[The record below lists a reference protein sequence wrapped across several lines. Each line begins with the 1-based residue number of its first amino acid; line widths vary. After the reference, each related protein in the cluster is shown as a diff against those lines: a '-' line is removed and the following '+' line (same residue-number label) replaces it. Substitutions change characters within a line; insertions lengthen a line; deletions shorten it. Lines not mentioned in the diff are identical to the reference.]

1 MSDRPLLRRVADQAL
16 RAYGAG
22 ELRRHWGDGI
32 LMLGLLEAG
41 DALGEERYAQGT
53 RRWLD
58 AQLAEGVNL
67 ADGATWDWGALPL
80 PALALY
86 RRTREERYL
95 ALARQ
100 VCEHIATKARRTA
113 DGAVV
118 THAGRPQLWVDSMY
132 FTAPGLVWT
141 AAVTGEQR
149 YVEEAPREI
158 EVHARHLLDASTGL
172 FYHMWDEES
181 RQHSPCPWARG
192 NAWAALATLEVL
204 NALPQDHPRRLPLA
218 EMLRRQ
224 MEAVLR
230 LQDASGLWHTV
241 LDRSDSYLETSCA
254 AMFAL
259 AIVVGVHGGPD
270 GCGLLQGTWL
280 PAEMLASARRAWE
293 GVRAQVTP
301 EGRVTGVSAGT
312 PPGDFETYQR
322 VPLGSQTFG
331 TGFVLLAG
339 IETDRRGG
347 G

>member
-1 MSDRPLLRRVADQAL
+1 MSNDPLLRRVADEAL

-22 ELRRHWGDGI
+22 ELPRHWGDGI
-32 LMLGLLEAG
+32 LMLGLLEAA
-41 DALGEERYAQGT
+41 DALGEERYAEGA

-58 AQLAEGVNL
+58 AHLAEGVNL
-67 ADGATWDWGALPL
+67 AEGATWDWGALPL

-86 RRTREERYL
+86 RRTREDRYL
-95 ALARQ
+95 AVARQ
-100 VCEHIATKARRTA
+100 VCEHITTKARRTA

-132 FTAPGLVWT
+132 FTAPALVRT

-149 YVEEAPREI
+149 YVEEALREL

-172 FYHMWDEES
+172 FRHMWDEES
-181 RQHSPCPWARG
+181 NQRSPCPWARG

-204 NALPQDHPRRLPLA
+204 NALPQGHPKRAPLA
-218 EMLRRQ
+218 DMLRRQ
-224 MEAVLR
+224 MEAVVR
-230 LQDASGLWHTV
+230 LQHASGLWHTV
-241 LDRSDSYLETSCA
+241 LDRPDSYLETSCA

-259 AIVVGVHGGPD
+259 AIVNGVHTGAPEGA
-270 GCGLLQGTWL
+270 WL
-280 PAEMLASARRAWE
+280 PAEMLASALRAWD

-312 PPGDFETYQR
+312 PPGDFETYQK

-339 IETDRRGG
+339 IEMDRGG
-347 G
+347 SG

>member
-1 MSDRPLLRRVADQAL
+1 MSDKSLLRRVAGEAL

-22 ELRRHWGDGI
+22 ELSRHWGDGI
-32 LMLGLLEAG
+32 LMLGLLEAA
-41 DALGEERYAQGT
+41 DALGEERYAQGA
-53 RRWLD
+53 RHWLD
-58 AQLAEGVNL
+58 AHLAEGVNL

-149 YVEEAPREI
+149 YVEEALREVD
-158 EVHARHLLDASTGL
+158 VHARHLLDASTGL
-172 FYHMWDEES
+172 FCHMWDEES
-181 RQHSPCPWARG
+181 GQRSPCPWARG
-192 NAWAALATLEVL
+192 NAWAALATLEVV
-204 NALPQDHPRRLPLA
+204 NALPQNHPRRSPLA
-218 EMLRRQ
+218 DMLRRQ

-241 LDRSDSYLETSCA
+241 LDRPDSYLETSCA

-259 AIVVGVHGGPD
+259 AIVSGVHAGVPQGG
-270 GCGLLQGTWL
+270 WL
-280 PAEMLASARRAWE
+280 PAEMLASARRAWD

-312 PPGDFETYQR
+312 PPGDLETYQK

-339 IETDRRGG
+339 IEIDRRGG

>member
-1 MSDRPLLRRVADQAL
+1 MSDRPLLRRVADEAL
-16 RAYGAG
+16 RAHGAG
-22 ELRRHWGDGI
+22 ELPRHWGDGI
-32 LMLGLLEAG
+32 LMLGLLETA
-41 DALGEERYAQGT
+41 DALDEERYAQQA

-58 AQLAEGVNL
+58 VQVAEGVNL
-67 ADGATWDWGALPL
+67 AEGATWDWGALPL

-86 RRTREERYL
+86 RRTREEQYL

-132 FTAPGLVWT
+132 FTAPALVRT
-141 AAVTGEQR
+141 AAVTGEER
-149 YVEEAPREI
+149 YVEEALHEI
-158 EVHARHLLDASTGL
+158 EVHARHLLDTSTSL
-172 FYHMWDEES
+172 FRHMWDEES
-181 RQHSPCPWARG
+181 GQRSPCPWARG

-204 NALPQDHPRRLPLA
+204 NALPHEHAQRAPLA

-241 LDRSDSYLETSCA
+241 LDRPDSYLETSCA

-259 AIVVGVHGGPD
+259 AIVVGVRAGPPGG
-270 GCGLLQGTWL
+270 GWL
-280 PAEMLASARRAWE
+280 PADMLASARRAWD

-312 PPGDFETYQR
+312 PPGEFETYQR
-322 VPLGSQTFG
+322 VPLGSQTFA
-331 TGFVLLAG
+331 TGLVLLAG

>member
-1 MSDRPLLRRVADQAL
+1 MSDKSLLRRVADEAL

-22 ELRRHWGDGI
+22 ELPRHWGDGI
-32 LMLGLLEAG
+32 LMLGLLEAA
-41 DALGEERYAQGT
+41 DALGEERYAQGA

-58 AQLAEGVNL
+58 AHLAEGVNL

-86 RRTREERYL
+86 RRSREEPYL
-95 ALARQ
+95 AVARQ
-100 VCEHIATKARRTA
+100 VCEHITTKARRTA

-149 YVEEAPREI
+149 YVDEALREV
-158 EVHARHLLDASTGL
+158 EVHASHLLDASTGL
-172 FYHMWDEES
+172 FRHMWDEES
-181 RQHSPCPWARG
+181 GQRSPCPWARG
-192 NAWAALATLEVL
+192 NAWAALATLEVV
-204 NALPQDHPRRLPLA
+204 NALPPDHPRRASLA

-224 MEAVLR
+224 MEAVVR

-241 LDRSDSYLETSCA
+241 LDRPDSYLETSCA

-259 AIVVGVHGGPD
+259 AILRDVHGGVP
-270 GCGLLQGTWL
+270 QGGWL
-280 PAEMLASARRAWE
+280 PAEMLASARRAWD

-312 PPGDFETYQR
+312 PPGDLETYQR

-339 IETDRRGG
+339 IEMDRRGG

>member
-1 MSDRPLLRRVADQAL
+1 MSDRLLRRVADEAL

-22 ELRRHWGDGI
+22 ELPRHWGDGI
-32 LMLGLLEAG
+32 LMLGLLEAA
-41 DALGEERYAQGT
+41 DALGEERYAQGA

-67 ADGATWDWGALPL
+67 AEGATWDWGALPL

-86 RRTREERYL
+86 RRSREEPYL

-100 VCEHIATKARRTA
+100 VCEHITTGARRTP
-113 DGAVV
+113 DGAVL

-132 FTAPGLVWT
+132 FTAPTLVRT

-149 YVEEAPREI
+149 YVEEALREV

-172 FYHMWDEES
+172 FSHMWDEES
-181 RQHSPCPWARG
+181 GQRSPCPWARG
-192 NAWAALATLEVL
+192 NAWATLATLEVL
-204 NALPQDHPRRLPLA
+204 NALPQDHPRRPPLA
-218 EMLRRQ
+218 EMFRRQ
-224 MEAVLR
+224 MDAVVR
-230 LQDASGLWHTV
+230 LQDASGLWHAV
-241 LDRSDSYLETSCA
+241 LDRPDSYLETSCA

-259 AIVVGVHGGPD
+259 AIVGGVQGGPD
-270 GCGLLQGTWL
+270 GRSLLQGGWL
-280 PAEMLASARRAWE
+280 PADMLASARRAWD
-293 GVRAQVTP
+293 GVQAQVTP

-312 PPGDFETYQR
+312 PPGDFETYRR

-339 IETDRRGG
+339 IEMDRRAGS
-347 G
+347 

>member
-1 MSDRPLLRRVADQAL
+1 MSDRPLLRRVADEAL
-16 RAYGAG
+16 RAHEAG
-22 ELRRHWGDGI
+22 ELPRHWGDGI
-32 LMLGLLEAG
+32 LMLGLLQAA
-41 DALGEERYAQGT
+41 DALGEERYAQDA

-58 AQLAEGVNL
+58 AHLAEGVNL
-67 ADGATWDWGALPL
+67 AEGATWDWGALPL

-86 RRTREERYL
+86 RRSGEERYL

-100 VCEHIATKARRTA
+100 VCEHVATKARRTA

-132 FTAPGLVWT
+132 FTAPALVRT

-149 YVEEAPREI
+149 YVEEAAREV

-172 FYHMWDEES
+172 FRHMWDEES
-181 RQHSPCPWARG
+181 GQLSPCPWARG

-204 NALPQDHPRRLPLA
+204 NALPPNHPRRAPLA
-218 EMLRRQ
+218 ETFRRQ

-241 LDRSDSYLETSCA
+241 LDRPDSYLETSCA

-259 AIVVGVHGGPD
+259 AIVVGVHAGG
-270 GCGLLQGTWL
+270 WL
-280 PAEMLASARRAWE
+280 PAEMLASARRAWD
-293 GVRAQVTP
+293 GVQAQLTP

-312 PPGDFETYQR
+312 PPGDFETYQK

-339 IETDRRGG
+339 IEMDRRGG
-347 G
+347 

>member
-1 MSDRPLLRRVADQAL
+1 MSDRPLLRRVADEAL

-22 ELRRHWGDGI
+22 ELARHWGDGI
-32 LMLGLLEAG
+32 LMLGLLEAA
-41 DALGEERYAQGT
+41 DALGEERYAQGA

-67 ADGATWDWGALPL
+67 AEGATWDWGALPL
-80 PALALY
+80 PTLALY
-86 RRTREERYL
+86 RRTREEPYL

-100 VCEHIATKARRTA
+100 VCEHITTRARRTA

-132 FTAPGLVWT
+132 FTAPALIRT
-141 AAVTGEQR
+141 AAVTDEQR
-149 YVEEAPREI
+149 YVDEAVREL

-172 FYHMWDEES
+172 FRHMWDEES
-181 RQHSPCPWARG
+181 GQRSPCPWARG
-192 NAWAALATLEVL
+192 NAWAALATLELL
-204 NALPQDHPRRLPLA
+204 NALPQDHPRRVPLA

-224 MEAVLR
+224 MEAVVR

-241 LDRSDSYLETSCA
+241 LDRPDSYLETSCA

-259 AIVVGVHGGPD
+259 AIMGGVQANPPQGG
-270 GCGLLQGTWL
+270 WL
-280 PAEMLASARRAWE
+280 PSDMLASARRAWD
-293 GVRAQVTP
+293 GVQEQVTP

-339 IETDRRGG
+339 IEMDRRGRG
-347 G
+347 

>member
-1 MSDRPLLRRVADQAL
+1 MSERPLLHLGADEAL

-22 ELRRHWGDGI
+22 ELARHWGDGI
-32 LMLGLLEAG
+32 LMLGLLEAA
-41 DALGEERYAQGT
+41 DALGEERYAQGA

-67 ADGATWDWGALPL
+67 AEGATWDWGALPL
-80 PALALY
+80 PAIALY
-86 RRTREERYL
+86 RRTREEPYL

-100 VCEHIATKARRTA
+100 VCEHITTRARRTA

-132 FTAPGLVWT
+132 FTAPALIRT

-149 YVEEAPREI
+149 YVEEAAREL

-172 FYHMWDEES
+172 FRHMWDEES
-181 RQHSPCPWARG
+181 GQRSPCPWARG
-192 NAWAALATLEVL
+192 NAWAALATLELL
-204 NALPQDHPRRLPLA
+204 NALPQDHPRRVPLA

-224 MEAVLR
+224 MEAVVR

-241 LDRSDSYLETSCA
+241 LDRPDSYLETSCA

-259 AIVVGVHGGPD
+259 AILRGVQGG
-270 GCGLLQGTWL
+270 WL
-280 PAEMLASARRAWE
+280 PAEMLASARRAWD

-339 IETDRRGG
+339 IEMDRRGG

>member
-1 MSDRPLLRRVADQAL
+1 MSDESLLRRVADEAL

-22 ELRRHWGDGI
+22 ELPRHWGDGI
-32 LMLGLLEAG
+32 LMLGLLEAA
-41 DALGEERYAQGT
+41 DALGEERYAQGA

-58 AQLAEGVNL
+58 AHLAEGVNL
-67 ADGATWDWGALPL
+67 AEGATWDWGALPL

-86 RRTREERYL
+86 RRTREEPYL
-95 ALARQ
+95 AFARR
-100 VCEHIATKARRTA
+100 VCEHITARARRTA

-132 FTAPGLVWT
+132 FTAPALLRT
-141 AAVTGEQR
+141 AALTGEQP
-149 YVEEAPREI
+149 YVEEAAHEL
-158 EVHARHLLDASTGL
+158 EAHARHLLDASTGL
-172 FYHMWDEES
+172 FRHMWDEES
-181 RQHSPCPWARG
+181 GQRSPCPWARG
-192 NAWAALATLEVL
+192 NAWAALATLEVM
-204 NALPQDHPRRLPLA
+204 NALPQGHPRRPPLA
-218 EMLRRQ
+218 EMFRRQ
-224 MEAVLR
+224 MQTVAR

-241 LDRSDSYLETSCA
+241 LDRPDSYLETSCA

-259 AIVVGVHGGPD
+259 AIVGGVQAG
-270 GCGLLQGTWL
+270 WL
-280 PAEMLASARRAWE
+280 PAEMLTSACRAWD
-293 GVRAQVTP
+293 GVHAQVTP

-339 IETDRRGG
+339 IEMARQGG

>member
-32 LMLGLLEAG
+32 LMLGLLEAA

-86 RRTREERYL
+86 RRTREEPYL

-100 VCEHIATKARRTA
+100 VCEHITTRARRTA

-132 FTAPGLVWT
+132 FTAPALIRT

-149 YVEEAPREI
+149 YVEEAAREL

-172 FYHMWDEES
+172 FRHMWDEES
-181 RQHSPCPWARG
+181 GQRSPCPWARG
-192 NAWAALATLEVL
+192 NAWAALATLELL
-204 NALPQDHPRRLPLA
+204 NALPQDHPRRVPLA

-224 MEAVLR
+224 MEAVVR

-241 LDRSDSYLETSCA
+241 LDRPDSYLETSCA

-259 AIVVGVHGGPD
+259 AILRGVQGG
-270 GCGLLQGTWL
+270 WL
-280 PAEMLASARRAWE
+280 PAEMLASARRAWD

-339 IETDRRGG
+339 IEMDRRGG

>member
-1 MSDRPLLRRVADQAL
+1 MSNTQLLRRVADEAL
-16 RAYGAG
+16 RAHEAG
-22 ELRRHWGDGI
+22 ELPRHWGDAI
-32 LMLGLLEAG
+32 LMLGLLETA
-41 DALGEERYAQGT
+41 DALGEERYAEGS

-67 ADGATWDWGALPL
+67 AEGATWDWGALPL

-86 RRTREERYL
+86 RRTGEDQYL
-95 ALARQ
+95 ALAHQ
-100 VCEHIATKARRTA
+100 VCGHITIKARRTA

-132 FTAPGLVWT
+132 FTAPALVRT
-141 AAVTGEQR
+141 AAATGESR
-149 YVEEAPREI
+149 YVNEALQEI
-158 EVHARHLLDASTGL
+158 QVHARHLLEPSTGL
-172 FYHMWDEES
+172 FHHMWDEES
-181 RQHSPCPWARG
+181 SQRSPCPWARG

-204 NALPQDHPRRLPLA
+204 DALAEDHPQRQPLA
-218 EMLRRQ
+218 DMFRRQ

-241 LDRSDSYLETSCA
+241 LDRPDSYLETSCA
-254 AMFAL
+254 ATFAL
-259 AIVVGVHGGPD
+259 AIVGGVHA
-270 GCGLLQGTWL
+270 GLLGGGWL

-301 EGRVTGVSAGT
+301 EGRITGVSAGT
-312 PPGDFETYQR
+312 PPGDFETYQK

-339 IETDRRGG
+339 TEMDRRGG

>member
-1 MSDRPLLRRVADQAL
+1 MSDRPLLHLVADEAL

-22 ELRRHWGDGI
+22 ELPRHWGDGI
-32 LMLGLLEAG
+32 LMLGLLEAA
-41 DALGEERYAQGT
+41 DALGEERYAQGA

-67 ADGATWDWGALPL
+67 AEGATWDWGALPL

-86 RRTREERYL
+86 RRTREEPYL

-100 VCEHIATKARRTA
+100 VCEHITTRARRTA

-132 FTAPGLVWT
+132 FTAPALLRT

-149 YVEEAPREI
+149 YVEEAVHEL

-172 FYHMWDEES
+172 FRHMWDEES
-181 RQHSPCPWARG
+181 GQRSPCPWARG
-192 NAWAALATLEVL
+192 NGWAALATLEVV
-204 NALPQDHPRRLPLA
+204 NALPQDHPRRPPLA

-224 MEAVLR
+224 MEAVVR

-241 LDRSDSYLETSCA
+241 LDRPDSYLETSCA

-259 AIVVGVHGGPD
+259 AIVGGVQADPPQGG
-270 GCGLLQGTWL
+270 WL
-280 PAEMLASARRAWE
+280 PADMLTWARRAWD

-331 TGFVLLAG
+331 TGFVLLAA
-339 IETDRRGG
+339 IEIERHGRG
-347 G
+347 

>member
-1 MSDRPLLRRVADQAL
+1 MSDRPLLRRVADEAL
-16 RAYGAG
+16 RAYEAG
-22 ELRRHWGDGI
+22 ELPRHWGDGI
-32 LMLGLLEAG
+32 LMLGLLEAA
-41 DALGEERYAQGT
+41 DALGEERYAQDA

-58 AQLAEGVNL
+58 AHLAEGVNL
-67 ADGATWDWGALPL
+67 AEGATWDWGALPL

-86 RRTREERYL
+86 QRSGEERYL

-113 DGAVV
+113 EGAVV

-132 FTAPGLVWT
+132 FTTPALVRT

-149 YVEEAPREI
+149 YVEEARREV

-172 FYHMWDEES
+172 FRHMWDEES
-181 RQHSPCPWARG
+181 DQLSPCPWARG

-204 NALPQDHPRRLPLA
+204 NALPQDHLRRPPLA

-224 MEAVLR
+224 METVLR

-241 LDRSDSYLETSCA
+241 LDRPDSYLETSCA

-259 AIVVGVHGGPD
+259 AIVVGVHAGG
-270 GCGLLQGTWL
+270 WL
-280 PAEMLASARRAWE
+280 PAEMLASARRAWD
-293 GVRAQVTP
+293 GVQAQLTP

-312 PPGDFETYQR
+312 PPGDFETYQK

-339 IETDRRGG
+339 IEIDRRGG
-347 G
+347 

>member
-1 MSDRPLLRRVADQAL
+1 MSDRPLLRRVAGEAL

-22 ELRRHWGDGI
+22 ELPRHWGDGI
-32 LMLGLLEAG
+32 LILGLLEAA
-41 DALGEERYAQGT
+41 DALGEERYALGA

-58 AQLAEGVNL
+58 SHLAEGVNL

-86 RRTREERYL
+86 RRSREEPYL
-95 ALARQ
+95 AVARQ
-100 VCEHIATKARRTA
+100 VCEHITTKARRTA

-141 AAVTGEQR
+141 AAVTGDQR
-149 YVEEAPREI
+149 YVEEALHEV

-172 FYHMWDEES
+172 FRHMWDEES
-181 RQHSPCPWARG
+181 GQLSPCPWARG
-192 NAWAALATLEVL
+192 NAWAALATLEIL

-241 LDRSDSYLETSCA
+241 LDRPDSYLETSCA

-259 AIVVGVHGGPD
+259 AILRGVHGGVP
-270 GCGLLQGTWL
+270 QGGWL

-293 GVRAQVTP
+293 GVRAQVTAQ
-301 EGRVTGVSAGT
+301 GRVTGVSAGT
-312 PPGDFETYQR
+312 PPGDLETYQK

-339 IETDRRGG
+339 IEMDRQGG

>member
-1 MSDRPLLRRVADQAL
+1 MSDRPLLRQVADEAL

-22 ELRRHWGDGI
+22 ELPRHWGDGI
-32 LMLGLLEAG
+32 LMLGLLEAA
-41 DALGEERYAQGT
+41 DALGEERYAQGA

-58 AQLAEGVNL
+58 SHLAEGVNL
-67 ADGATWDWGALPL
+67 AEGATWDWGALPL

-86 RRTREERYL
+86 RRTRDERYL

-100 VCEHIATKARRTA
+100 VCEHIAAKARRTA

-132 FTAPGLVWT
+132 FTAPALVRT

-149 YVEEAPREI
+149 YVEEALREV

-172 FYHMWDEES
+172 FRHMWDEENDQ
-181 RQHSPCPWARG
+181 RSPCPWARG

-204 NALPQDHPRRLPLA
+204 NALPQDHPRRPPLA

-224 MEAVLR
+224 MGAVLR

-241 LDRSDSYLETSCA
+241 LDRPDSYLETSCA

-259 AIVVGVHGGPD
+259 AIVGGVHAGPPEGG
-270 GCGLLQGTWL
+270 WL
-280 PAEMLASARRAWE
+280 PADMLASARRAWE

-312 PPGDFETYQR
+312 PPGDFETYQK

-339 IETDRRGG
+339 IEMDREGG
-347 G
+347 V

>member
-1 MSDRPLLRRVADQAL
+1 MSNDQLLHRVADEAL
-16 RAYGAG
+16 RAHEAG
-22 ELRRHWGDGI
+22 ELPRHWGDGI
-32 LMLGLLEAG
+32 LMLGLLEAA
-41 DALGEERYAQGT
+41 DALGEERYAQSA

-58 AQLAEGVNL
+58 AQLTEGVNL
-67 ADGATWDWGALPL
+67 AEGATWDWGALPL

-86 RRTREERYL
+86 RRTREEQYL

-100 VCEHIATKARRTA
+100 VCEHITTKARRTA

-132 FTAPGLVWT
+132 FTAPALVRT
-141 AAVTGEQR
+141 AAVTGQQR
-149 YVEEAPREI
+149 YVEESLHEI

-172 FYHMWDEES
+172 FRHMWDEES
-181 RQHSPCPWARG
+181 GQRSPCPWARG

-204 NALPQDHPRRLPLA
+204 NALPQDHPKRASLA
-218 EMLRRQ
+218 DMLRRQ
-224 MEAVLR
+224 MEAVVR

-241 LDRSDSYLETSCA
+241 LDRPDSYLETSCS

-259 AIVVGVHGGPD
+259 PIVNGVHTGAPEGA
-270 GCGLLQGTWL
+270 WL
-280 PAEMLASARRAWE
+280 PAEMLASARRAWD

-301 EGRVTGVSAGT
+301 GGRVTGVSAGT
-312 PPGDFETYQR
+312 PPGDFETYQK

-339 IETDRRGG
+339 IEMDRLGG
-347 G
+347 V

>member
-1 MSDRPLLRRVADQAL
+1 MSDKSLLRRVADEAL

-22 ELRRHWGDGI
+22 ELPRHWGDGI
-32 LMLGLLEAG
+32 LMLGLLEAA
-41 DALGEERYAQGT
+41 DALGEERYAQGA

-58 AQLAEGVNL
+58 AHLAEGVNL

-100 VCEHIATKARRTA
+100 VCEHITTKARRTA

-149 YVEEAPREI
+149 YVDEALREV
-158 EVHARHLLDASTGL
+158 EVHASHLLDASTGL
-172 FYHMWDEES
+172 FRHMWDEES
-181 RQHSPCPWARG
+181 GQRSPCPWARG
-192 NAWAALATLEVL
+192 NAWAALATLEVV
-204 NALPQDHPRRLPLA
+204 NALPPDHPRRASLA

-224 MEAVLR
+224 MEAVVR

-241 LDRSDSYLETSCA
+241 LDRPDSYLETSCA

-259 AIVVGVHGGPD
+259 AILRDVHGGVP
-270 GCGLLQGTWL
+270 QGGWL
-280 PAEMLASARRAWE
+280 PAEMLASARRAWD

-312 PPGDFETYQR
+312 PPGDLETYQR

-339 IETDRRGG
+339 IEMDRRGG

>member
-1 MSDRPLLRRVADQAL
+1 MSERPLLHLVADEAL

-22 ELRRHWGDGI
+22 ELARHWGDGI
-32 LMLGLLEAG
+32 LMLGLLEAA
-41 DALGEERYAQGT
+41 DALGEERYAQGA

-67 ADGATWDWGALPL
+67 AEGATWDWGALPL
-80 PALALY
+80 PAIALY
-86 RRTREERYL
+86 RRTREEPYL

-100 VCEHIATKARRTA
+100 VCEHITTRARRTA

-132 FTAPGLVWT
+132 FTAPALIRT
-141 AAVTGEQR
+141 AAVTDEQR
-149 YVEEAPREI
+149 YVDEAVREL

-172 FYHMWDEES
+172 FRHMWDEES
-181 RQHSPCPWARG
+181 GQRSPCPWARG
-192 NAWAALATLEVL
+192 NAWAALATLELL
-204 NALPQDHPRRLPLA
+204 NALPQDHPRRVPLA

-224 MEAVLR
+224 MEAVVR

-241 LDRSDSYLETSCA
+241 LDRPDSYLETSCA

-259 AIVVGVHGGPD
+259 AIMGGVQANPPQGG
-270 GCGLLQGTWL
+270 WL
-280 PAEMLASARRAWE
+280 PSDMLASARRAWD
-293 GVRAQVTP
+293 GVQEQVTP

-339 IETDRRGG
+339 IEMDRRGRG
-347 G
+347 

>member
-32 LMLGLLEAG
+32 LMLGLLEAA

-80 PALALY
+80 PALALS
-86 RRTREERYL
+86 RRTREEPYL

-100 VCEHIATKARRTA
+100 VCEHITTRARRTA

-132 FTAPGLVWT
+132 FTAPALIRT

-149 YVEEAPREI
+149 YVEEAAREL

-172 FYHMWDEES
+172 FRHMWDEES
-181 RQHSPCPWARG
+181 GQRSPCPWARG
-192 NAWAALATLEVL
+192 NAWAALATLELL
-204 NALPQDHPRRLPLA
+204 NALPQDHPRRVPLA

-224 MEAVLR
+224 MEAVVR

-241 LDRSDSYLETSCA
+241 LDRPDSYLETSCA

-259 AIVVGVHGGPD
+259 AILRGVQGG
-270 GCGLLQGTWL
+270 WL
-280 PAEMLASARRAWE
+280 PAEMLASARRAWD

-339 IETDRRGG
+339 IEMDRRGG

>member
-1 MSDRPLLRRVADQAL
+1 MSDRPLLHLVADEAL

-22 ELRRHWGDGI
+22 EFARHWGDGI
-32 LMLGLLEAG
+32 LMLGLLEAS
-41 DALGEERYAQGT
+41 DALGEERYAQGA

-67 ADGATWDWGALPL
+67 AEGATWDWGALPL

-86 RRTREERYL
+86 RRTREEPYL

-100 VCEHIATKARRTA
+100 VCEHITTRARRTA

-132 FTAPGLVWT
+132 FTAPALVRT

-149 YVEEAPREI
+149 YVEEAAREL

-172 FYHMWDEES
+172 FRHMWDEES
-181 RQHSPCPWARG
+181 DQRSPCAWARG

-204 NALPQDHPRRLPLA
+204 NALPQDHPRRAPLA

-224 MEAVLR
+224 MEAVVR

-241 LDRSDSYLETSCA
+241 LDRPDSYLETSCA
-254 AMFAL
+254 AMLAL
-259 AIVVGVHGGPD
+259 AIVGGVQANPPQGG
-270 GCGLLQGTWL
+270 WL
-280 PAEMLASARRAWE
+280 PAEMLASARRAWN

-339 IETDRRGG
+339 IEMDRRGG